1 MCMCVCRYTHRLIKA
16 ETGSGKTLAYLLPI
30 VHMLQALP
38 NKVQRTD
45 GAYGIDTTFSA
56 PAVRLAANLRV
67 VCVCVCFDVAI
78 VVAPTRELSLQ
89 IYDVLH
95 KLVQSYPWIVPGLVM
110 GGEKKKSEKAR
121 LRKGTHCSPLAFMA
135 RWCASCG

>member
-1 MCMCVCRYTHRLIKA
+1 MCF
-16 ETGSGKTLAYLLPI
+16 G
-30 VHMLQALP
+30 
-38 NKVQRTD
+38 
-45 GAYGIDTTFSA
+45 
-56 PAVRLAANLRV
+56 
-67 VCVCVCFDVAI
+67 VAI

-121 LRKGTHCSPLAFMA
+121 LRKGTHCSPSRSHATLV
-135 RWCASCG
+135 RVSSVSV